1 MELELFILIER
12 SNHSYA
18 TLALKAGVH
27 PNVLSERLGHATI
40 GVRLDFYS
48 HVTPSIA
55 RDAADVVAAQILS
68 NSDGYRNRGRGV

>member
-1 MELELFILIER
+1 M
-12 SNHSYA
+12 
-18 TLALKAGVH
+18 H
-27 PNVLSERLGHATI
+27 PNVVSERLGHATI
-40 GVRLDFYS
+40 GVRLDLYS